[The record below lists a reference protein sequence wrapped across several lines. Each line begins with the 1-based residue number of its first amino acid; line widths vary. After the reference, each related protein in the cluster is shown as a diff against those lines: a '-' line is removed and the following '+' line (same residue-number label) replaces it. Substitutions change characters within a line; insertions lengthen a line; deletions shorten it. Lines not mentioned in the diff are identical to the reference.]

1 MPDKGIKFSSLFG
14 PEQVI
19 CNLTGVGRDEAIKRL
34 VELVAVTGDL
44 SDIGEAYRLVLAREK
59 LGPTALAPG
68 IVVPHARLEGLPG
81 LHVAVATSREGIT
94 FPTPDEHPARLIVLI
109 LTPAE
114 DPGGY
119 LQAQAAL
126 ARACS
131 QHQDIVEHLAAL
143 EEPAEVWKAFDQNGG
158 QLSDYVSARDM
169 MNRSYPRLRTSDPL
183 RKAID
188 EFVRLSISEI
198 PVIDEEGDLAGVVSE
213 DELLRVCLPDYITWM
228 DDLSPILHFEP
239 FAEVLKTEAEAPV
252 VEIMMMSDRYAT
264 VEEKTPAV
272 QVAKVMMKREVRQV
286 LVVRGRKLLGVI
298 TMQDFI
304 NKVMRA

>member
-1 MPDKGIKFSSLFG
+1 MPEKGIKFSSLFG
-14 PEQVI
+14 PEQVL
-19 CNLTGVGRDEAIKRL
+19 CGLEGVSRDEAVKRL
-34 VELVAVTGDL
+34 LELVAVTGDL
-44 SDIGEAYRLVLAREK
+44 TDIGEAYRLVIERERSA
-59 LGPTALAPG
+59 PTVLESGVA
-68 IVVPHARLEGLPG
+68 VPHARIEGLPS
-81 LHVAVATSREGIT
+81 LHVAVGTSPAGID
-94 FPTPDEHPARLIVLI
+94 FGAGHPPARLIILI
-109 LTPAE
+109 LTPTR

-126 ARACS
+126 ARVLAS
-131 QHQDIVEHLAAL
+131 GEEAVDRLVELRAP
-143 EEPAEVWKAFDQNGG
+143 EEVWDAFEARGG
-158 QLSDYVSARDM
+158 RLPDYVSAGHM
-169 MNRSYPRLRTSDPL
+169 MNRNYARLRTSDPL

-188 EFVRLSISEI
+188 EFVRLEVTEI
-198 PVIDEEGDLAGVVSE
+198 PVVDEDGDLAGVVTE
-213 DELLRVCLPDYITWM
+213 EELLRVCLPDYITWM
-228 DDLSPILHFEP
+228 EDLSPVLHFEP

-252 VEIMMMSDRYAT
+252 VEIMVMSDRYAT